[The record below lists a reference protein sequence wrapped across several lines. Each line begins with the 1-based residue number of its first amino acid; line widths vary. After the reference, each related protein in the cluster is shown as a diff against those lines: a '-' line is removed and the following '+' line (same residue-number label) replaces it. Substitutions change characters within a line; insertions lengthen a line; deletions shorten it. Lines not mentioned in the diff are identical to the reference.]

1 MLATKNDRVHDLIN
15 RLTAAIQEARVAGL
29 DNTAWLLEVA
39 ILDLKTIAFAISD
52 DDLRQFTEAVAD
64 RLAIPKLTPH

>member
-1 MLATKNDRVHDLIN
+1 MLATKTEKIHDLIG
-15 RLTAAIQEARVAGL
+15 RLTAEIQEARTVGL

-39 ILDLKTIAFAISD
+39 ILDLKTIAFDISD

-64 RLAIPKLTPH
+64 GLQIPKLPPH